1 MENEGNLVLYL
12 FQASYTKFSLHKA
25 KPDGLFEKREGE
37 NTTLFER
44 ICAKLKRKTEKKGA
58 FSKYDFYIYLQPTD
72 ANKRKVISSYSISER
87 ESNASIFSS
96 CSSSHLNPSKKPKR
110 SGSRLSAKSRT
121 STPTQTSSQDTD
133 SVSSEK

>member
-12 FQASYTKFSLHKA
+12 FQAWYIKFSQHKA
-25 KPDGLFEKREGE
+25 TPDDLFEKREGE
-37 NTTLFER
+37 NMTLFER
-44 ICAKLKRKTEKKGA
+44 ICAKLKRKTDNKDT

-72 ANKRKVISSYSISER
+72 ANKRKIISSYSISER

-110 SGSRLSAKSRT
+110 SSSRLSAKSRT

-133 SVSSEK
+133 SVSSEM